1 MGMFKTSNKVCL
13 LYFAVQ
19 LFYIKLCS
27 VFSSV
32 LWRDKA
38 LIRISLHSETN
49 IPKIETSIFLEG

>member
-1 MGMFKTSNKVCL
+1 MGLFNNSNKVCL
-13 LYFAVQ
+13 LYSAIQF
-19 LFYIKLCS
+19 FYIKLCS

-49 IPKIETSIFLEG
+49 IPKIETSIF